1 MSDIRPVRE
10 PTERRVPR
18 IVVIRGRVADSTP
31 PQGSRWPPDFPDGLP
46 DGEYVPVAEVERL
59 REALTREQ
67 TISAGL
73 RASLAKMREDGDRAL
88 RGRS

>member
-1 MSDIRPVRE
+1 V
-10 PTERRVPR
+10 
-18 IVVIRGRVADSTP
+18 
-31 PQGSRWPPDFPDGLP
+31 
-46 DGEYVPVAEVERL
+46 EYVPVAEVERL